1 MSETE
6 NRKTGRVLA
15 TAMVA
20 AVVGLAAGAGAMLWL
35 RGGMPPVASGSD
47 PAPIKASGLCGG
59 KPAKLYRNPMGTP
72 DTSPVPKKD
81 AMGMDYI
88 PVCEDDGTS
97 EAGNVIKVSLD
108 RVQRLGVRSEAVEER
123 ALARSVRAFAS
134 VQYDERRQA
143 VVAPKFGGWI
153 EKLYVNATGDVVT
166 AGQKL
171 FDVYSPDLNVLQQE
185 FALSRGMQGP
195 AGAADGRLRNLDY
208 PEAELEKLRRGERP
222 PRTISV
228 LSPVAGTVVEKMAV
242 EGMRYQP
249 GETLFRIVDTSTM
262 WVLAEVYE
270 QDLAFVKVGDMAKVT
285 VNTWP
290 DRSFPGRV
298 TFIYPSVGKDSRTAK
313 LRIEVANPDGLLRAD
328 MAATVEIETPIPGRW
343 VAVPDSAV
351 IDSGKRQI
359 VLVERGEGRYEPRPM
374 KLGARVP
381 GYVQV
386 LDGLKPGE
394 RVVTSATFLIDAES
408 NFRAALTTFTAGESK

>member
-1 MSETE
+1 MSEIE

-134 VQYDERRQA
+134 VQYDERRQT

-185 FALSRGMQGP
+185 FAAVARH
-195 AGAADGRLRNLDY
+195 AGAGR
-208 PEAELEKLRRGERP
+208 RR
-222 PRTISV
+222 
-228 LSPVAGTVVEKMAV
+228 
-242 EGMRYQP
+242 
-249 GETLFRIVDTSTM
+249 
-262 WVLAEVYE
+262 
-270 QDLAFVKVGDMAKVT
+270 
-285 VNTWP
+285 
-290 DRSFPGRV
+290 
-298 TFIYPSVGKDSRTAK
+298 
-313 LRIEVANPDGLLRAD
+313 
-328 MAATVEIETPIPGRW
+328 
-343 VAVPDSAV
+343 
-351 IDSGKRQI
+351 
-359 VLVERGEGRYEPRPM
+359 
-374 KLGARVP
+374 
-381 GYVQV
+381 
-386 LDGLKPGE
+386 
-394 RVVTSATFLIDAES
+394 
-408 NFRAALTTFTAGESK
+408 